1 MAVTETKS
9 HLGQLVVWTHTPNKK
24 PKARTIVVHGM
35 GEHSARHLNTVA
47 ALVKAGYEV
56 IRFDFR
62 GSGES
67 GGARQYIEHFEDY
80 VADLVKVYFWTTEKT
95 PELPIFVIG
104 HSLGGTVSLR
114 FASRY
119 SQELAGLCLSAP
131 AFRPGDAVSPLK
143 ITVGR
148 MLSAWL
154 PSMKLPKTTDIRAV
168 SRDPKVIE
176 AYQNDKLACRF
187 NTLRQGAAILDT
199 FESLLEAVQKI
210 TCPTALYHGTSDT
223 IIRPEGSFEILKA
236 LPGVMAKELHLLPNN
251 FHEPHNDIEK
261 EKYFA
266 LLIDWLDQRV
276 VGAQPAKPTARR
288 AKKEAGTTTAKV

>member
-9 HLGQLVVWTHTPNKK
+9 HLGQLVVWTHTPSKK
-24 PKARTIVVHGM
+24 PKARAIVVHGM
-35 GEHSARHLNTVA
+35 GEHSARHRNTVA

-80 VADLVKVYFWTTEKT
+80 VADLVKVYLWTTEKT
-95 PELPIFVIG
+95 PALPLFVIG

-119 SQELAGLCLSAP
+119 SQELTGLCLSAP

-148 MLSAWL
+148 LLSGWL
-154 PSMKLPKTTDIRAV
+154 PSMKIPKTTDIRAV

-176 AYQNDKLACRF
+176 DYQNDKLACRF

-199 FESLLEAVQKI
+199 FNSLLEAVSKI
-210 TCPTALYHGTSDT
+210 TCPTILFHGTSDT
-223 IIRPEGSFEILKA
+223 IIKPEGSFEILRS
-236 LPGVMAKELHLLPNN
+236 LPGVSAKELFLLPNN

-261 EKYFA
+261 EKYFE
-266 LLIDWLDQRV
+266 LLVDWLDQKTT
-276 VGAQPAKPTARR
+276 GARPT
-288 AKKEAGTTTAKV
+288 KTTTRRTKNEADVTSAKV